1 MGWLYAKR
9 SLRRGA
15 GLRQSRAPRAHKRLH
30 KSAVAVGVA
39 VIRGGQAMMRLVRRA
54 SLLVAFVVLISAA
67 TAYAEC
73 AWVLWSYDTVAS
85 EEIYALDSAHPS
97 LQDCEAGLKD
107 FAAVLK
113 NDGYTV

>member
-1 MGWLYAKR
+1 
-9 SLRRGA
+9 
-15 GLRQSRAPRAHKRLH
+15 
-30 KSAVAVGVA
+30 
-39 VIRGGQAMMRLVRRA
+39 MMRLVRRA

-113 NDGYTV
+113 NDGYTVAGGGYVSGSRRVQAKKGAKRAAYLCVPDTLDPRGVKGK